1 MRFKDRFK
9 DPHSAGLP
17 ADAEV
22 RAFSDPRGAD
32 SSTALPTTGR
42 GARPKWR
49 SPNKQ
54 RRQEHHATSKTGEF
68 RSRDESPISRR
79 SHRRPVSP
87 CFARRIVISPETTDR
102 SRPPTND
109 HRDRA
114 ATVHETR
121 RPEAALGRPP
131 GGTPTLLSDIKS
143 AEFLREESTLPSDV
157 ADFILERGEFATF
170 IESSAEPRVASTGT
184 DGDRPPRRRLP
195 DCATQTKAV
204 QTTDASI
211 NVHPG
216 LRTPRHRL

>member
-1 MRFKDRFK
+1 VGTVHKY
-9 DPHSAGLP
+9 HI
-17 ADAEV
+17 
-22 RAFSDPRGAD
+22 
-32 SSTALPTTGR
+32 
-42 GARPKWR
+42 
-49 SPNKQ
+49 Q
-54 RRQEHHATSKTGEF
+54 
-68 RSRDESPISRR
+68 
-79 SHRRPVSP
+79 VS
-87 CFARRIVISPETTDR
+87 
-102 SRPPTND
+102 ND

-114 ATVHETR
+114 ATARETR